1 MAIVHE
7 TGDDNDPSNS
17 FSILTNIYRAF
28 DNKDVVVTSRMFL
41 TVNYKQ
47 LMKKTFCEVLFF

>member
-17 FSILTNIYRAF
+17 FGILTGIFRVF

-41 TVNYKQ
+41 TVN
-47 LMKKTFCEVLFF
+47 

>member
-17 FSILTNIYRAF
+17 FGILTGIFRVF
-28 DNKDVVVTSRMFL
+28 DNKDVVVTNRMFL
-41 TVNYKQ
+41 TVN
-47 LMKKTFCEVLFF
+47 